1 MRHDCS
7 IPGAKHGALRVVE
20 SLMTE
25 PCDLFL
31 VVGADGTSMDQL
43 SCTSDAVEPRGS
55 NTAIENSPFTEDFP
69 S

>member
-1 MRHDCS
+1 
-7 IPGAKHGALRVVE
+7 
-20 SLMTE
+20 MTE